1 MAVLC
6 RHVGECWSQPSMGL
20 SLPQLH
26 PMVQEISIKA
36 AAPTTGAGS
45 LEPDRS
51 LQPSPQ
57 RGCGMDLAP
66 AAPLVSQQAMAVEA
80 FLCLQWAQC
89 TMQ

>member
-36 AAPTTGAGS
+36 AAPTTGGWVTGARPQFAAFPPAWLWDGSGSCCSSCVTAGN
-45 LEPDRS
+45 
-51 LQPSPQ
+51 
-57 RGCGMDLAP
+57 GCGGLS
-66 AAPLVSQQAMAVEA
+66 VSAVGSVK
-80 FLCLQWAQC
+80 
-89 TMQ
+89 MQ